1 MTGTVKTTK
10 EPLFHVVKH
19 AERTGRQ
26 MIGFRLLA
34 VALSIVAGGLF
45 ILAIGHNPIAVYG
58 TILEGAFRSKIAI
71 QSTVKFAIPL
81 CICAL
86 GVTFAIPL
94 CICALG
100 VTLAFKMKFWNIGGE
115 GQLIMGAVFA
125 SYFALNF
132 PHWNHWVL
140 ILVMLVAGA
149 VGGGLWGLLAAAFKV
164 KWGTNETLLTL
175 MLNYIALHLVSYLQA
190 GPWRDPEANGFSKIA
205 RFDKNAGLDKVL
217 GVHFGWI
224 IMLVL
229 VALVWIYLKRSKQG
243 YEISVVGESQDT
255 ARYAGIH
262 VKKVVLRTMFLSGAI
277 AGIGGVCQVSG
288 SDMTLSMGVAGG
300 VGFTAIIV
308 AWLCQLNPGMILV
321 VSLLFSILEKG
332 SSVVQ
337 STYGLSSDCADV
349 LQGIILFFILGSEF
363 FVRYAFVLRGKKGG
377 AK

>member
-19 AERTGRQ
+19 AERSGRQ

-86 GVTFAIPL
+86 GVT
-94 CICALG
+94 
-100 VTLAFKMKFWNIGGE
+100 LAFKMKFWNIGGE

-149 VGGGLWGLLAAAFKV
+149 LGGGLWGLLAAAFKV

-175 MLNYIALHLVSYLQA
+175 MLNYIALYFLTFLGETKADWNFFLSAESARPTFASFTSMVSFPRMML
-190 GPWRDPEANGFSKIA
+190 GKF
-205 RFDKNAGLDKVL
+205 GLNICVLITLAL
-217 GVHFGWI
+217 GV
-224 IMLVL
+224 LVY
-229 VALVWIYLKRSKQG
+229 VYLKRTKQG
-243 YEISVVGESQDT
+243 YEIAVVGDSMGT
-255 ARYAGIH
+255 ARYAGM
-262 VKKVVLRTMFLSGAI
+262 KVSTIVLRTVFLSACLIGLAAAFKVGT
-277 AGIGGVCQVSG
+277 AGI
-288 SDMTLSMGVAGG
+288 LSASITDD
-300 VGFTAIIV
+300 VGWTGIIV
-308 AWLCQLNPGMILV
+308 AWLAKLSTVGIFLV
-321 VSLLFSILEKG
+321 SALIG
-332 SSVVQ
+332 
-337 STYGLSSDCADV
+337 V
-349 LQGIILFFILGSEF
+349 LQYGSTAAAATFASVDSSFADMLQGVILFLVLAADF
-363 FVRYAFVLRGKKGG
+363 FTRFRVVIAKKEVERHG
-377 AK
+377 

>member
-1 MTGTVKTTK
+1 MTTSVKTNR

-19 AERTGRQ
+19 AERSAKQ

-34 VALSIVAGGLF
+34 VLLSIVAGGLF

-58 TILEGAFRSKIAI
+58 TILEGAFRSKMAL
-71 QSTVKFAIPL
+71 QATVKFAIPM
-81 CICAL
+81 
-86 GVTFAIPL
+86 

-115 GQLIMGAVFA
+115 GQLIMGAVSA
-125 SYFALNF
+125 SFFALNF

-140 ILVMLVAGA
+140 VVVMLLAGMI
-149 VGGGLWGLLAAAFKV
+149 GGGLWGLLPAVFKV
-164 KWGTNETLLTL
+164 RWGTNETLLTL
-175 MLNYIALHLVSYLQA
+175 MLNYIALHMVSYLQA
-190 GPWRDPEANGFSKIA
+190 GPWRDPGANGFSKIA
-205 RFDKNAGLDKVL
+205 RFNKNAALDKVF

-229 VALVWIYLKRSKQG
+229 VVVIWAYLKRSKQG

-255 ARYAGIH
+255 ARYAGID

-277 AGIGGVCQVSG
+277 AGIAGVCQAAG

-300 VGFTAIIV
+300 VGFTAIII
-308 AWLCQLNPGMILV
+308 AWLCQLNPGMILI
-321 VSLLFSILEKG
+321 VSFLFSILEKG

-337 STYGLSSDCADV
+337 SAYGLSSDCADV

-363 FVRYAFVLRGKKGG
+363 FVRYAFVRRSKKGG

>member
-1 MTGTVKTTK
+1 MTTSSNMSH

-19 AERTGRQ
+19 QERSAVQ
-26 MIGFRLLA
+26 VLLLRLVA
-34 VALSIVAGGLF
+34 VVCSILAGGVF
-45 ILAIGHNPIAVYG
+45 IWAIGYNPFAVYG
-58 TILEGAFRSKIAI
+58 TILEGAFRSEMAI
-71 QSTVKFAIPL
+71 QATVKFTIPM

-86 GVTFAIPL
+86 A
-94 CICALG
+94 
-100 VTLAFKMKFWNIGGE
+100 VTLAFKMKFWNVGGE
-115 GQLIMGAVFA
+115 GQLIVGAIFA
-125 SYFALNF
+125 SYFALF
-132 PHWNHWVL
+132 CADWNHWVL
-140 ILVMLVAGA
+140 VVVMLVAGA
-149 VGGGLWGLLAAAFKV
+149 VGGGLWGLLAAGFKV
-164 KWGTNETLLTL
+164 KFGTNETLLTL
-175 MLNYIALHLVSYLQA
+175 MLNYIALHIVSYLQA
-190 GPWRDPEANGFSKIA
+190 GPWRDPGANGFSKIA
-205 RFDKNAGLDKVL
+205 RFAKNVALDKVL

-229 VALVWIYLKRSKQG
+229 VAAVWVYLKYTKQG

-277 AGIGGVCQVSG
+277 AGIAGVCQAAG

-363 FVRYAFVLRGKKGG
+363 FVRYAFVGRGKKGG

>member
-1 MTGTVKTTK
+1 
-10 EPLFHVVKH
+10 
-19 AERTGRQ
+19 
-26 MIGFRLLA
+26 
-34 VALSIVAGGLF
+34 
-45 ILAIGHNPIAVYG
+45 
-58 TILEGAFRSKIAI
+58 
-71 QSTVKFAIPL
+71 
-81 CICAL
+81 
-86 GVTFAIPL
+86 
-94 CICALG
+94 
-100 VTLAFKMKFWNIGGE
+100 
-115 GQLIMGAVFA
+115 MGAVFA

-132 PHWNHWVL
+132 PHWNHWML
-140 ILVMLVAGA
+140 LLVMLVAGA
-149 VGGGLWGLLAAAFKV
+149 LGGGLWGLLAAAFKV

-190 GPWRDPEANGFSKIA
+190 GPWRDPEATGFSKIA
-205 RFDKNAGLDKVL
+205 RFDKNAGMDKVL

-277 AGIGGVCQVSG
+277 AGIAGVCQVSG

-363 FVRYAFVLRGKKGG
+363 FVRYAFVGRSKKGG

>member
-1 MTGTVKTTK
+1 M
-10 EPLFHVVKH
+10 
-19 AERTGRQ
+19 
-26 MIGFRLLA
+26 
-34 VALSIVAGGLF
+34 
-45 ILAIGHNPIAVYG
+45 
-58 TILEGAFRSKIAI
+58 
-71 QSTVKFAIPL
+71 
-81 CICAL
+81 
-86 GVTFAIPL
+86 
-94 CICALG
+94 
-100 VTLAFKMKFWNIGGE
+100 
-115 GQLIMGAVFA
+115 
-125 SYFALNF
+125 
-132 PHWNHWVL
+132 
-140 ILVMLVAGA
+140 
-149 VGGGLWGLLAAAFKV
+149 
-164 KWGTNETLLTL
+164 
-175 MLNYIALHLVSYLQA
+175 SYLQA

-205 RFDKNAGLDKVL
+205 RFDKNAGMDKVL

-229 VALVWIYLKRSKQG
+229 VVLVWIYLKRSKQG

-277 AGIGGVCQVSG
+277 AGIAGVCQVSG

-308 AWLCQLNPGMILV
+308 AWLCQLNQGMILV

-363 FVRYAFVLRGKKGG
+363 FVRYAFVGRSKKGG

>member
-1 MTGTVKTTK
+1 MTTSVKTNR

-19 AERTGRQ
+19 AERSAKQ

-34 VALSIVAGGLF
+34 VLLSIVAGGLF

-58 TILEGAFRSKIAI
+58 TILEGAFRSKMAL
-71 QSTVKFAIPL
+71 QATVKFAIPM
-81 CICAL
+81 
-86 GVTFAIPL
+86 

-115 GQLIMGAVFA
+115 GQLIMGAVCA
-125 SYFALNF
+125 SFFALNF
-132 PHWNHWVL
+132 SHWNHWVL
-140 ILVMLVAGA
+140 VVVMLLAGMI
-149 VGGGLWGLLAAAFKV
+149 GGGLWGLLPAVFKV
-164 KWGTNETLLTL
+164 RWGTNETLLTL
-175 MLNYIALHLVSYLQA
+175 MLNYIALHMVSYLQA
-190 GPWRDPEANGFSKIA
+190 GPWRDPGANGFSKIA
-205 RFDKNAGLDKVL
+205 RFNKNAALDKVF

-229 VALVWIYLKRSKQG
+229 VVVIWAYLKRSKQG

-255 ARYAGIH
+255 ARYAGID

-277 AGIGGVCQVSG
+277 AGIAGVCQAAG

-300 VGFTAIIV
+300 VGFTAIII
-308 AWLCQLNPGMILV
+308 AWLCQLNPGMILI
-321 VSLLFSILEKG
+321 VSFLFSILEKG

-337 STYGLSSDCADV
+337 SAYGLSSDCADV

-363 FVRYAFVLRGKKGG
+363 FVRYAFVGRSKKGG